1 MPCPYTGLNVPS
13 ASPRTVRPSGH
24 RADFS
29 RYRRTLLVDRLRCTS
44 VSGSAP
50 EISRP
55 TMGSGSAS
63 VYRRKPSG
71 SAGGSPPRVP
81 PRLTIHRSPSIGST
95 IPLRPG
101 RDPYGSGCTMVSGN
115 RSAPSGTR

>member
-1 MPCPYTGLNVPS
+1 M
-13 ASPRTVRPSGH
+13 
-24 RADFS
+24 
-29 RYRRTLLVDRLRCTS
+29 CTS

-50 EISRP
+50 EMSRP
-55 TMGSGSAS
+55 TMGCGRSR
-63 VYRRKPSG
+63 VYWRNPSG

-81 PRLTIHRSPSIGST
+81 ARLTIHRPPSMGST

-101 RDPYGSGCTMVSGN
+101 RFAYGSACTIVSGN